1 LTLVIF
7 RFGEKLFSYRIGII
21 SALWFMTM
29 PGILKESGNLL
40 PDIPATL
47 CITGGFFIL
56 QSIYSINHLSE
67 QAADRKKPYLRFL
80 SMLAGMLFGWAYLT
94 KEYYLIFLILVPV
107 FFFAFSIP
115 WKYLISFMFGFFLI
129 ISIEL
134 IFGLIIYRDPFIR
147 MFTSQ
152 PRETWGEIERN
163 VKVVLTYLPRL
174 LVKEGSLLNLAV
186 MIFFA
191 LGSLERIWKRDFKYL
206 FLFVWASLVFGFFTG
221 LGLLPIIMN
230 WGDQVFLRTHIFRY
244 WIPILPPIII
254 GGIAI
259 IDSALS
265 SLLQKMNFTLQRIKI
280 LNNVLLAGLLSISIA
295 IGFINSNDYPDFVR
309 NGNDHYLELREFLS
323 KLEKPLYSIWI
334 LRDIRVAYDD
344 MLPIYTHD
352 FWGNKIWQGKIKY
365 LNNDH
370 NYMHLEEVP
379 LGYTLRDREYYN
391 LKYNRLPDYL
401 DTPPENW
408 QVVFESENKK
418 IALYLTKKN

>member
-1 LTLVIF
+1 
-7 RFGEKLFSYRIGII
+7 
-21 SALWFMTM
+21 
-29 PGILKESGNLL
+29 
-40 PDIPATL
+40 
-47 CITGGFFIL
+47 
-56 QSIYSINHLSE
+56 
-67 QAADRKKPYLRFL
+67 
-80 SMLAGMLFGWAYLT
+80 
-94 KEYYLIFLILVPV
+94 
-107 FFFAFSIP
+107 
-115 WKYLISFMFGFFLI
+115 MFGFFLI

-134 IFGLIIYRDPFIR
+134 FFGLIIYRDPFIHF
-147 MFTSQ
+147 FTSQ

-163 VKVVLTYLPRL
+163 VEVVLTYLPRL
-174 LVKEGSLLNLAV
+174 LVKEGNLLNLAI

-206 FLFVWASLVFGFFTG
+206 FLFVWAFLVFGFFTG

-230 WGDQVFLRTHIFRY
+230 WGDKVYLRAHIFRY
-244 WIPILPPIII
+244 WLPILPPIII

-265 SLLQKMNFTLQRIKI
+265 SLLQKMSFTLQTKKI
-280 LNNVLLAGLLSISIA
+280 LSNVLLAGLLSFSIVT
-295 IGFINSNDYPDFVR
+295 GFVNSNDYPDFVR
-309 NGNDHYLELREFLS
+309 NGNDHYLELRKFLS

-344 MLPIYTHD
+344 LLPIYTHD
-352 FWGNKIWQGKIKY
+352 FWGNKIWLGKIKY

-379 LGYTLRDREYYN
+379 VGYTLRDREYYN

-401 DTPPENW
+401 DSPPENW

-418 IALYLTKKN
+418 IALYLTNKN